1 MRRAFLH
8 LSKSLSHYSYSMC
21 TFGLILIRRV
31 SSRTK
36 ADRARQL
43 LGWNPLRGE
52 DEFISE
58 IREVVAAMYDE
69 KIKSG

>member
-1 MRRAFLH
+1 
-8 LSKSLSHYSYSMC
+8 MC

-69 KIKSG
+69 KVKSG